1 MTTQIDQ
8 NNIQP
13 ATLAELQP
21 VIITSIQVTDSSWT
35 PIDDSA
41 VSISGGYIVI
51 TGANFVSGCNIII
64 SSTNATSVAF
74 VNSTTLRVQVP
85 ALSAGTYVVY
95 VVNPN
100 GATAII
106 VNGLTYSGTP
116 TWVTVSPLTSGVSG
130 SPISIYLNATGDA
143 PLTYAVQAGST
154 LPDGLTLTSSG
165 LLSGTITGLASETTY
180 NFTVVAVDAES
191 QDSPKAFSITIT
203 AGDQY
208 WDNVTTLLPGT
219 TLTSIFNDDASTNN
233 FDVSVV
239 GDTRPNNFSPFT
251 PGYYSNFF
259 DGTGDYLS
267 ITTFQAT
274 SGDVTVECWIN
285 PTTQVYVGDATIVS
299 NNNTSA
305 AGTWGIS
312 LNSTSRLISVSLD
325 SQTSKN
331 ITSTVAVTLNTWT
344 HIAVV
349 KASGVVRLYI
359 NGVQQTSTYTQA
371 GVFGF
376 AGGLYVGASFA
387 TGGAAYS
394 GYISNFRTVYGTA
407 VYTSNFTPPTAPLT
421 AITGTVLLTCQSTRF
436 IDNSATNYTI
446 TPFGNVRVQG
456 FQPFAVTDGFSSL
469 GSTYFDG
476 TGDYLSVSDNAAFD
490 FTGNFTMEAWVYPNA
505 ISANNGIVAQWTS
518 SLNFIFKIVTS
529 GRPYFAAY
537 PGSTVV
543 TQGTTTAVVVN
554 TWNHIAVTRSGS
566 TIRLFVNGILDATTG
581 TVSGTI
587 SGGNPV
593 TIGSVGTAEY
603 LNGYISNLRIVN
615 GTAVYTANFTPPT
628 QPLTAVANTSLLTCQ
643 TDQPNNNNVFLDSG
657 TNNFLVTR
665 NGNTTQGSFSPYGSN
680 WSNYFDGTG
689 DYLTAPSNAQFAF
702 GTGAYTVEAWI
713 YLTAFDSLE
722 SIIFGSGSTAG
733 GFGFAAAQTGAMLV
747 VKYGTGTIAT
757 TNTGI
762 VTLNQWY
769 HVAVSRASTASNNT
783 KFFLNGALVTTTTD
797 SENWTISSAPIIGGW
812 SNLSSYDIYG
822 YISNLRVVKGT
833 AVYTSNFTLPV
844 FPLQPID
851 GTSLLTCQDNRF
863 NDSSINNF
871 AVTRVGNAS
880 VQKFGPFAGTA
891 LPTPY
896 YSAYFDGTGD
906 YIATPI
912 SDAFTFGTTS
922 FTIEAWVYP
931 VARPSSTVQWIYGNI
946 TTATGNTQIGISIT
960 TSGTMQLR
968 TWNSVLTVTTSTI
981 PLNAWTHVAA
991 AFDGTTYR
999 LFINGILSA
1008 SSTTIFTLSTNG
1020 AGTVGYNGS
1029 QAGNELFT
1037 GYISNLRVVKGV
1049 AVYIANFTPPTQ
1061 PLTNIGGTSLLTCQ
1075 SNRFIDNSTNN
1086 FAITV
1091 NGNSQPTLFNPFTVP
1106 YLTVQSYSPS
1116 VFGGSMYFDGTGDYL
1131 SATPNSSLTLGG
1143 DYTIEFWV
1151 YFTSLDTAERIP
1163 TNSWNTGSGW
1173 LFSTLTNAWNFK
1185 STSALVLTYS
1195 TVAPTAGQWYHL
1207 AATRSGSATNNV
1219 KFFINGVQVAQGT
1232 NTSILTPTASAT
1244 GFVAGAGQAGTGQ
1257 QITGYVSDI
1266 RIINGPA
1273 FYNGNFEPPAAPLT
1287 PVASTALL
1295 LNGTSA
1301 GVYDSS
1307 MMNNSE
1313 TTGNVKISTA
1323 ISKFGGSSMN
1333 FDGTGDWIQVS
1344 GTNPSL
1350 AFGTGAFTVE
1360 FWFYS
1365 LAASGT
1371 QQLFDTRPAG
1381 TVSTAGYM
1389 ALTYTGNLN
1398 YSTADITAISG
1409 GAVSANAWHHVALT
1423 RSSTSTRL
1431 FVDGVQ
1437 VGSTYTDSQNYLI
1450 GLNRPIMGADG
1461 NSPSASLNGYMQDIR
1476 ITSGIARYT
1485 ANFTAP
1491 TTPFST
1497 N

>member
-1 MTTQIDQ
+1 MTTQLDQ

-13 ATLAELQP
+13 ATLAALQP
-21 VIITSIQVTDSSWT
+21 VTITSIQVTDSSWT

-41 VSISGGYIVI
+41 VSTSGGYIVI
-51 TGANFVSGCNIII
+51 TGANFISGCNIII

-154 LPDGLTLTSSG
+154 LPDGLTLTSGG

-180 NFTVVAVDAES
+180 NFTVVAIDAQS

-208 WDNVTTLLPGT
+208 WDYVTTLLPGT

-233 FDVSVV
+233 FDVTVV
-239 GDTRPNNFSPFT
+239 GDTRPNNFGPYT
-251 PGYYSNFF
+251 PGYYSNLF
-259 DGTGDYLS
+259 TVATTYLS
-267 ITTFQAT
+267 VPVTAS
-274 SGDVTVECWIN
+274 SGDLTIECWIY
-285 PTTQVYVGDATIVS
+285 PTSAPSPTNLVVSSGANDATAWGIAYTTSNTVS
-299 NNNTSA
+299 FYLGSFGSAVTTSTTTIPFR
-305 AGTWGIS
+305 TWG
-312 LNSTSRLISVSLD
+312 
-325 SQTSKN
+325 
-331 ITSTVAVTLNTWT
+331 
-344 HIAVV
+344 HIAIV
-349 KASGVVRLYI
+349 KTSGTVFFYVNGVRLSLS
-359 NGVQQTSTYTQA
+359 VPQA
-371 GVFGF
+371 GVFGSISTALIGSYVLN
-376 AGGLYVGASFA
+376 AGTLGFL
-387 TGGAAYS
+387 
-394 GYISNFRTVYGTA
+394 GYISNFRYVNGTA
-407 VYTSNFTPPTAPLT
+407 MYSGTSFIPPTQPLT
-421 AITGTVLLTCQSTRF
+421 NVSGTTVLTCQSNRF
-436 IDNSATNYTI
+436 INAINDSTI
-446 TPFGNVRVQG
+446 TRTGDIRVQG

-490 FTGNFTMEAWVYPNA
+490 FTGDFTMEAWVYPNA
-505 ISANNGIVAQWTS
+505 ISTNNGIVAQWTS

-906 YIATPI
+906 YVATPI

-946 TTATGNTQIGISIT
+946 TTATGDTQIGISIT

-999 LFINGILSA
+999 LFINGISSA

-1037 GYISNLRVVKGV
+1037 GFISNLRVVKGV
-1049 AVYIANFTPPTQ
+1049 ALYVANFTPPTQ
-1061 PLTNIGGTSLLTCQ
+1061 PLTNINGTSLLTCQ

-1091 NGNSQPTLFNPFTVP
+1091 NGNSQPAVFNPFTVT

-1116 VFGGSMYFDGTGDYL
+1116 MFGGSMYFDGTGDYL
-1131 SATPNSSLTLGG
+1131 SATLAANSVLTLGS

-1163 TNSWNTGSGW
+1163 TNCWNSGSGW
-1173 LFSTLTNAWNFK
+1173 LFSTQTNAWNFK

-1232 NTSILTPTASAT
+1232 NTSILTPATSAT
-1244 GFVAGAGQAGTGQ
+1244 GFVAGAGQAGTVN
-1257 QITGYVSDI
+1257 QITGYISDI
-1266 RIINGPA
+1266 RIINGTA
-1273 FYNGNFEPPAAPLT
+1273 FYTGNFAPPEAPLT
-1287 PVASTALL
+1287 PLASTALL

-1323 ISKFGGSSMN
+1323 ISKFGGSSMS